1 MLIPNNLPRPRMP
14 RGTPVFRRINLLQ
27 PVELPNRL
35 QPRVNQLPS
44 ARPVFRNL
52 TMCLRRSP
60 ARSVQHP
67 FRAPCHRANPA
78 EIREYAL
85 SATQAFFGPNGLFF
99 EGAHELGVEGGI
111 EGFAGEALGE
121 CLYPDATTKRD
132 DGFISLD
139 GFGEVLN
146 EFVFALAL
154 DGDLLD
160 LDGLAVEFTRHAYRV
175 PGDAHFALAAREA
188 YGDACAAA
196 NKEDFLVAGDDVYE
210 FGDGFGGG
218 YDHGG

>member
-1 MLIPNNLPRPRMP
+1 M
-14 RGTPVFRRINLLQ
+14 
-27 PVELPNRL
+27 
-35 QPRVNQLPS
+35 PS
-44 ARPVFRNL
+44 ARPVFRDF
-52 TMCLRRSP
+52 TVRLRRAA
-60 ARSVQHP
+60 ARPVQHP
-67 FRAPCHRANPA
+67 FRAARNRANPA

-111 EGFAGEALGE
+111 EGFAGEALGV

-139 GFGEVLN
+139 GFREILN
-146 EFVFALAL
+146 EFVLTLAL
-154 DGDLLD
+154 NRDLFD